1 MSVDDNGI
9 DFSRLTDDEILRDL
23 ALRWKERRE
32 AQEIKV
38 KTVKH
43 AEQQLTFFIGAFQA
57 MDLCGRRPPR
67 AALLL
72 LSVGQD
78 AVKLWAS
85 DGST

>member
-23 ALRWKERRE
+23 ALRWKDRRE
-32 AQEIKV
+32 ALGLKL

-43 AEQQLTFFIGAFQA
+43 AEQQLTFFIGAMQA
-57 MDLCGRRPPR
+57 MELCGRRTPR

-78 AVKLWAS
+78 AVEIWGKES
-85 DGST
+85 